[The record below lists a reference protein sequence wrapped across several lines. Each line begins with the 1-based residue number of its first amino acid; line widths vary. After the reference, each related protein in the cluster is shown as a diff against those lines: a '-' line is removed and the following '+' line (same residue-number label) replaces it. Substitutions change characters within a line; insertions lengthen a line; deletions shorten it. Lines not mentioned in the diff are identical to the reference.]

1 MKIKKGRN
9 SDWRLESRLNPRAG
23 KPAPRTLQR
32 AVSSLTK
39 RWRQAGRLSYT
50 EDMRLEH
57 FALQVPEPV
66 AMADWYVKH
75 LGAKV
80 ARAGGAPQHGR
91 FLTVGGVMFEIYNN
105 PAVSMPDYS
114 KTEVM
119 QLHLAFAS
127 ENLKTDRDRLVKAG
141 ARVIEDVYT
150 TPEGDEIMML
160 RDPWN
165 LPIQF
170 VKRKVPMM

>member
-1 MKIKKGRN
+1 MKI
-9 SDWRLESRLNPRAG
+9 
-23 KPAPRTLQR
+23 
-32 AVSSLTK
+32 
-39 RWRQAGRLSYT
+39 
-50 EDMRLEH
+50 EH

-91 FLTVGGVMFEIYNN
+91 FMIVGGVMFEIYNN
-105 PAVSMPDYS
+105 PAVTMPDYS

-119 QLHLAFAS
+119 QMHLAFSS
-127 ENLKTDRDRLVKAG
+127 EDLKADRDRLVQAG
-141 ARVIEDVYT
+141 ARVVEDIYGT
-150 TPEGDEIMML
+150 SEGDEIMML

-165 LPIQF
+165 VPIQF
-170 VKRKVPMM
+170 VKRKNPMM